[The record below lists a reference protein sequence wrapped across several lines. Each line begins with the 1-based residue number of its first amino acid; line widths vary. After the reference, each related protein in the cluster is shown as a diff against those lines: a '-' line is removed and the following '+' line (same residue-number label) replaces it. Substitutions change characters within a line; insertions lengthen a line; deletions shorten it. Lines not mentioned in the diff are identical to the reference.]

1 MPSLSTPRRL
11 AFLSLRPFSS
21 VAPVIDTATMSPAWK
36 LSAPQTICL
45 TPPLASPTST
55 VQRLSLS
62 ALGCL
67 SRVSTLPT
75 TKRARFSASRG
86 APTQSMPSTS
96 VPDIVSSSASSS
108 TVPCQSTYSLSQL
121 IGTLIVAAPSQN
133 CRRKRTSLS

>member
-21 VAPVIDTATMSPAWK
+21 TAPLIETATTSPALK

-45 TPPLASPTST
+45 TPPLRSPTST
-55 VQRLSLS
+55 VHRLSLS
-62 ALGCL
+62 ALGCF
-67 SRVSTLPT
+67 SRVTTLPT
-75 TKRARFSASRG
+75 TKRLRFSASRG
-86 APTQSMPSTS
+86 APTHSMPSTS

-108 TVPCQSTYSLSQL
+108 GVPCQSTYSLSQL
-121 IGTLIVAAPSQN
+121 NGTFIASSSPQN